1 MLTLAHMSQLHL
13 NHATSPSTTP
23 HRTSGRITAFVSIFP
38 IGATEQV
45 EIFPIDRI
53 STAMVDEERGSSSR
67 RWVYLGFD
75 DDEGGCEKSKEKPS
89 VCEQRRFPA
98 PAIFPVEL
106 RRILESS
113 MEDSNQLTQ
122 SSPNS
127 SQSSS
132 NFSSSSY
139 QYYSKFLREQF
150 TGFFR
155 SLSDLK
161 FPEKITFLEQ
171 ISSIYKRTIIP
182 SISRRTRG
190 TCLPLPLPSASVE
203 PFELTSDASRVY
215 EVLGDILEHIF
226 FNLHNVQKNLQ
237 FWQARAEGSTSQK
250 VYFMVF
256 ERGPKAFLHGS
267 GQLIHD
273 YVFYGTGMQSLSSA
287 ASAHISERISVLTS
301 LRYSLATFLAQVYV
315 EVDKIGEQILKEPE
329 KSLTSLLD
337 TINVLFLDLEKSIGH
352 ISVMRQTGSSVDGS
366 YSPPLL
372 FEKLPGINE
381 EGSQWTDCAVRD
393 SVNLIYINLNK
404 LDEYLSLLVA
414 KHQKPRKITQ
424 HWIRYTVGAVG
435 ITIFSLWL
443 LRHSRLAGSSDIDN
457 WILDAKDSVTAFMTD
472 HVEQPLLAIRDELF
486 ETFRKRHRGVMELE
500 EVQLTSNSLHRMLLA
515 FSEQTK
521 GQKFPANASDQEML
535 EIVMGRYEKELM
547 HPIQNLLGGELAR
560 AMLIQIQK
568 LKLDIETA
576 MLELNQIL
584 RANEINFA
592 ILAALPAFFLSLV
605 VLMLLRAWVK
615 QDTRA
620 EGRGRIARVQR
631 RLLIVEV
638 EKRIMQFQNRIDQGL
653 EKDAQCMYGLVL
665 YSLDRLYRA
674 VERHAK
680 ATGEWQ
686 CLRQDISDLGNPN
699 LQTAHKL
706 IVTSRM
712 ERMYD
717 CLLPAT
723 RR

>member
-1 MLTLAHMSQLHL
+1 
-13 NHATSPSTTP
+13 
-23 HRTSGRITAFVSIFP
+23 
-38 IGATEQV
+38 
-45 EIFPIDRI
+45 
-53 STAMVDEERGSSSR
+53 
-67 RWVYLGFD
+67 
-75 DDEGGCEKSKEKPS
+75 
-89 VCEQRRFPA
+89 
-98 PAIFPVEL
+98 
-106 RRILESS
+106 